1 MKIVSKDSIAETEV
15 KKSRF
20 IGRLINVRSEKE
32 AKLILEEVRKENR
45 DANHNCYAMRIG
57 NQKNVLERFSDDGEP
72 QGTAGKPI
80 LELLKGNE
88 LYDVI
93 GIVTRYFGGTL
104 LGTGGLVRAYS
115 DSLKEVLKSAPVHEL
130 KEGVKVSVICE
141 YTLSNQIKYIAET
154 MELFTESEEYTDKCT
169 FYYLM
174 PIEQYK
180 EFADKIV
187 QLSKGESRAV
197 MEEKVLYYMENRP
210 KVYAVL
216 NENGGAV

>member
-1 MKIVSKDSIAETEV
+1 MKIVSKNSIAEIEV

-20 IGRLINVRSEKE
+20 IGRLINVRSEEE
-32 AKLILEEVRKENR
+32 AKLILEEIRKENR

-57 NQKNVLERFSDDGEP
+57 NPKNVLERFSDDGEP

-88 LYDVI
+88 LYDVL
-93 GIVTRYFGGTL
+93 GVVTRYFGGTL

-115 DSLKEVLKSAPVHEL
+115 DSIKEVLKTAPIYEL
-130 KEGVKVSVICE
+130 KEGVKVSVVCE

-154 MELFTESEEYTDKCT
+154 MNLFTESEVYTEKCT

-174 PIEQYK
+174 PLDQY
-180 EFADKIV
+180 EDFENKIV
-187 QLSKGESRAV
+187 QLSKGESKAEI
-197 MEEKVLYYMENRP
+197 EEKVLYYMEDKPR
-210 KVYAVL
+210 VYAVI
-216 NENGGAV
+216 NENGGTV

>member
-1 MKIVSKDSIAETEV
+1 MKIVSKDSIAEIEV

-20 IGRLINVRSEKE
+20 IGRLINVRSEEE
-32 AKLILEEVRKENR
+32 AKLLLEEIRRENR

-57 NQKNVLERFSDDGEP
+57 DPKNVLERFSDDGEP

-80 LELLKGNE
+80 LELLKGKE
-88 LYDVI
+88 LYDVLAV
-93 GIVTRYFGGTL
+93 VTRYFGGTL

-115 DSLKEVLKSAPVHEL
+115 DSVKEVLKTAAVHEL
-130 KEGVKVSVICE
+130 MEGVKVSVVCE

-154 MELFTESEEYTDKCT
+154 MDLFTESEEYTDKCT

-174 PIEQYK
+174 PKEFYQ

-187 QLSKGESRAV
+187 QLSKGNSKAV
-197 MEEKVLYYMENRP
+197 IEEKVLYYMEDRP
-210 KVYAVL
+210 KVYEVIK
-216 NENGGAV
+216 ENGGTV